1 MCLIIAFPL
10 KKNFLKVFLQ
20 YQFFKNQSEILNK
33 RRFLLFKFN
42 LSVILTNNNAIS
54 H

>member
-20 YQFFKNQSEILNK
+20 YQFIKNCSLNINNK
-33 RRFLLFKFN
+33 HFQLFKYN
-42 LSVILTNNNAIS
+42 MSVILINN
-54 H
+54 HVTGY

>member
-20 YQFFKNQSEILNK
+20 YQFFQKLIIK
-33 RRFLLFKFN
+33 IK
-42 LSVILTNNNAIS
+42 
-54 H
+54 